1 MRYTVKI
8 KELPEDDRPREKL
21 LRHGAASL
29 SNSELLATLLGQ
41 GYPNVSALDLAHM
54 LLERYKGI
62 RGVSALDA
70 VELLQEKGIG
80 EAKASVLNAAFEL
93 SRRIAESKAQ
103 GLPTIRE
110 PGDAATLLLKRY
122 GDEATEQFGILIL
135 DTKKQVK
142 KTRVV
147 SVGTLNASLVH
158 PREVFRI
165 AILEQAATLLL
176 FHNHPSGDPAPSSDD
191 IELTR
196 RLCATGET
204 VGIPV
209 LDHLILARGR
219 YISFKEQ
226 GLIG

>member
-29 SNSELLATLLGQ
+29 SNSELLAILLSQ
-41 GYPNVSALDLAHM
+41 GYPSVSALDLARL
-54 LLERYKGI
+54 LLEKYKGV

-93 SRRIAESKAQ
+93 SRRIEESNAQ
-103 GLPTIRE
+103 GLPTISE

-122 GDEATEQFGILIL
+122 GDKATEQFGILIL